1 MGQYIYAVADTGDER
16 TLEIGGIA
24 EAGGNVSII
33 CHRDI
38 GAVVS
43 PSPVTDY
50 AVSRKNTMAHQTVM
64 ETVMATAPILPV
76 KFGTVG
82 EDSEVIREKLLADR
96 YDELKAHL
104 AYVADK
110 VELGLKV
117 LWTDPAQ
124 AYREIVAEDRQ
135 IQKLRDRLNAQK
147 GGARKDQI
155 RLGEMVAGAL
165 ARKRDALDTRIGS
178 FFDGLWVEH
187 KKNPPMG
194 DRMITHSVFLVAR
207 DREGDFDAAVNRLG
221 ESTDGQMKIKYVGP
235 VPPNHFIELVVR
247 W

>member
-1 MGQYIYAVADTGDER
+1 MGQYIYAVAATGEER
-16 TLEIGGIA
+16 TLGLGGIA
-24 EAGGNVSII
+24 EEGGQVSII

-43 PSPVTDY
+43 PSPVTEY
-50 AVSRKNTMAHQTVM
+50 AVNRKNTMAHQTVM
-64 ETVMATAPILPV
+64 EQVMAETPILPV

-82 EDSEVIREKLLADR
+82 DGAEAIRTKLLAER
-96 YDELKAHL
+96 YDELKAKL

-117 LWTDPAQ
+117 LWTDPSQ
-124 AYREIVAEDRQ
+124 AYREIVEENRQ
-135 IQKLRDRLNAQK
+135 IQRLRDRLNTQK
-147 GGARKDQI
+147 GGARKEQI
-155 RLGEMVAGAL
+155 RLGELVAGAL
-165 ARKRDALDTRIGS
+165 ARKREALDTRIGS
-178 FFDGLWVEH
+178 FFDGLWVEQ
-187 KKNPPMG
+187 KKNPPLG

-207 DREGDFDAAVNRLG
+207 DKERAFDEAVHRLD
-221 ESTDGQMKIKYVGP
+221 ESTEGRMKIKYVGP